1 MYPRTVKRLISS
13 IAAILPAALVISACS
28 QGPALPPP
36 SFATNT
42 GPGLE
47 KAYRLQVGDK
57 LKLVVF
63 GEDNLSGDIDVNGR
77 GQVQVPLVG
86 EVPAKGRTIKDLK
99 RAIVAKLANGYIK
112 SPRISLDITNYR
124 PIFVHGEVKSGG
136 RFDYSNNL
144 SFTDAIAMAGGFTYR
159 AQQSYVILS
168 RAGSAPVRINMPA
181 TVPLLPGDNIR
192 VPERF
197 F

>member
-1 MYPRTVKRLISS
+1 MYPRTIKNCLQTL
-13 IAAILPAALVISACS
+13 AAALLAAVTVSACS
-28 QGPALPPP
+28 QGPDLPPP

-47 KAYRLQVGDK
+47 HAYRLQIGDK

-63 GEDNLSGDIDVNGR
+63 GEDNLSGDVEINGR
-77 GQVQVPLVG
+77 GRIQIPLVG
-86 EVPAKGRTIKDLK
+86 EIPAKGRTLKDLQ
-99 RAIVAKLANGYIK
+99 RAIVAKLSDGYIK

-136 RFDYSNNL
+136 QFQYSNNL
-144 SFTDAIAMAGGFTYR
+144 SFTDAIAMAGGYTYR

-168 RAGSAPVRINMPA
+168 RAGSAAVRINMPA
-181 TVPLLPGDNIR
+181 VIPLLPGDNIR

>member
-1 MYPRTVKRLISS
+1 MYPRTIKRILLSV
-13 IAAILPAALVISACS
+13 AAVLPAMVAISACS

-57 LKLVVF
+57 LKLIVF
-63 GEDNLSGDIDVNGR
+63 GEENLSGDVEINGR
-77 GQVQVPLVG
+77 GRIQIPLVG
-86 EVPAKGRTIKDLK
+86 EIPASGRTLKDLK
-99 RAIVAKLANGYIK
+99 RDISAKLADGYIK

-168 RAGSAPVRINMPA
+168 RAGSTPVRINMPA
-181 TVPLLPGDNIR
+181 AIPLLPGDNIR

>member
-1 MYPRTVKRLISS
+1 MYPRTVKNSLH
-13 IAAILPAALVISACS
+13 ILAAALLAGIFVSACS
-28 QGPALPPP
+28 QGPNLPPP

-47 KAYRLQVGDK
+47 HAYRLQIGDK

-63 GEDNLSGDIDVNGR
+63 GEENLSGDVEINGR
-77 GQVQVPLVG
+77 GQIQIPLVG
-86 EVPAKGRTIKDLK
+86 EIPAKGRTLK
-99 RAIVAKLANGYIK
+99 SLKHAIVARLADGYIK

-136 RFDYSNNL
+136 KFEYSNNL
-144 SFTDAIAMAGGFTYR
+144 SFTDAIAMAGGYTYR
-159 AQQSYVILS
+159 AQQDYVVLS
-168 RAGSAPVRINMPA
+168 RAGSAAVRINMPA
-181 TVPLLPGDNIR
+181 SVPLLPGDNIR